1 MYRLIKKF
9 SPIRKLGLIVAIM
22 SITTILSS
30 SPPAFSEKRIELD
43 KTVIKGNTEL
53 PKMLYII
60 PWQKVSDDKKAPQRL
75 VLHSLF
81 GDLFDPVTP
90 LAPGH
95 QILNHESPVNP

>member
-1 MYRLIKKF
+1 MHLMTRKIKF
-9 SPIRKLGLIVAIM
+9 I
-22 SITTILSS
+22 SIIISTATILSLS
-30 SPPAFSEKRIELD
+30 SSAFSEKRIELD

-60 PWQKVSDDKKAPQRL
+60 PWQKVSNDKKAPQRL

-90 LAPGH
+90 LAPEQQVLSH
-95 QILNHESPVNP
+95 

>member
-1 MYRLIKKF
+1 MTRKIKF
-9 SPIRKLGLIVAIM
+9 I
-22 SITTILSS
+22 SIIISTATILSLS
-30 SPPAFSEKRIELD
+30 SSAFSEKRIELD

-60 PWQKVSDDKKAPQRL
+60 PWQKVSNDKKAPQRL

-90 LAPGH
+90 LAPEQQVLSH
-95 QILNHESPVNP
+95 